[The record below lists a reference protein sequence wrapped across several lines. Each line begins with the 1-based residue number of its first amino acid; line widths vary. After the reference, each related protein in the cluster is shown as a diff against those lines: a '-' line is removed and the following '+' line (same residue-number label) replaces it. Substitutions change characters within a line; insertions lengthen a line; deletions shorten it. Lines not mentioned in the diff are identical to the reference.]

1 LFGRAGLT
9 GTETTTLTVRVT
21 HPSFDEWWEPY
32 TLGVGPAGEYAGSL
46 TAQHLVELRERCREL
61 LPAGPFEIAA
71 TAWAVR
77 RAVSAA

>member
-9 GTETTTLTVRVT
+9 GTETTTLTVRVI
-21 HPSFDEWWEPY
+21 HPSFEEWWEPY
-32 TLGVGPAGEYAGSL
+32 TLGVGPAGEYAAAL
-46 TAQHLVELRERCREL
+46 TPQHLVELREHCREL

-77 RAVSAA
+77 CRI